1 MAFYRGYLYEWNSS
15 AIVNACDFPGSG
27 DNQTGS
33 SVTCLDLTASII
45 EDSNALDTDIVV
57 ALYDFRASMESQLS
71 MHKGETFKTRFL
83 K

>member
-1 MAFYRGYLYEWNSS
+1 MASYLNEIKFFAS
-15 AIVNACDFPGSG
+15 VNACDFPGSG

-71 MHKGETFKTRFL
+71 MHKGETLNSFSKVS
-83 K
+83 